1 MASVIQKS
9 IMEASPKVYKGLEGV
24 HVLESSLC
32 LIDTEN
38 GKLYYV
44 GYDVEE
50 LVAKSSYEEVSYLLL
65 NGRLP
70 NRTEFGE
77 FLTRLKEE
85 MVLDGDEL
93 ETVKFAAKRV
103 GGMDALAAY
112 YILTEKRAT
121 GDGDHMRHALRALAK
136 AGSVLGNVIRVQGG
150 EEPIPPDPS
159 LGIAG
164 NLIHLVTSKR
174 PEPYQLE
181 FLDDILILHAEH
193 GVPASTFG
201 AVVTASTLS
210 DVYSSIVSGIMTL
223 KGPLHGGAAEAA
235 YQQFMEIGDPNRV
248 EAWLEK
254 ALSEKRRVMGFGH
267 RVYKIYDP
275 RAKVVKAMAARAAQI
290 VGGKVRTL
298 YEIAMRLEEAAI
310 AKLGPKGLFPNL
322 DFWTPMVYT
331 AVGIPPN
338 YFTAVFAVSR
348 VVGWVAH
355 VLEYWRDN
363 RLIRPLHH
371 YVGPPVGQKYVPI
384 EKRH

>member
-1 MASVIQKS
+1 
-9 IMEASPKVYKGLEGV
+9 METPPRVYKGLEGV

-50 LVAKSSYEEVSYLLL
+50 LVVKSSYEEVAYLLL

-70 NRTEFGE
+70 NRAEFGE
-77 FLTRLKEE
+77 FVARLREE

-93 ETVKFAAKRV
+93 ETVKFSAKRS

-112 YILTEKRAT
+112 YILAGKGAA
-121 GDGDHMRHALRALAK
+121 GDGDHMRHAIRALAK
-136 AGSVLGNVIRVQGG
+136 AGSVLGNVIRVHQG
-150 EEPIPPDPS
+150 EEPVPPDPS

-164 NLIHLVTSKR
+164 NLIYLVTSKR

-210 DVYSSIVSGIMTL
+210 DIYSSIVSGIMAL
-223 KGPLHGGAAEAA
+223 KGPLHGGASEAA
-235 YQQFMEIGDPNRV
+235 YRQFVEIGDPDRV

-267 RVYKIYDP
+267 RIYKIYDP
-275 RAKVVKAMAARAAQI
+275 RAKVVKAMAAKAAQI
-290 VGGKVRTL
+290 VGGRVKTL
-298 YEIAMRLEEAAI
+298 YEIATRLEEAAM
-310 AKLGPKGLFPNL
+310 ARLAPKGLFPNL

-331 AVGIPPN
+331 AVGIPPD

-355 VLEYWRDN
+355 VLEYWKDN
-363 RLIRPLHH
+363 RLIRPVHH
-371 YVGPPVGQKYVPI
+371 YVGPPVGQRYVPI
-384 EKRH
+384 EERH